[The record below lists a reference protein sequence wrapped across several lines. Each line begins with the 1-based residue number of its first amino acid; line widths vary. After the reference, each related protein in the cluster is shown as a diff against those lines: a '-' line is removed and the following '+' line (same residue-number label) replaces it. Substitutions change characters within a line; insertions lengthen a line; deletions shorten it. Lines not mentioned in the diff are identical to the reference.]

1 MDSLF
6 NNIHHIIQ
14 NQQGMAFLAVFI
26 GGLIS
31 AASPCVL
38 AAIPLIIGYVGG
50 YSEGNKKKA
59 ALYSLVFI
67 LGLSIT
73 FTLLG
78 AAASAM
84 GAFFGF
90 MGRWLYIGLA
100 VIAVVMGLQL
110 MGVISIPLPFQQT
123 RTVKSKGLWG
133 AFFLGLLTGTVSSPC
148 ATPVL
153 AVILAYVS
161 TQGDMLYGGS
171 LLFAYALGHCALIF
185 IAGLSIGLTESIV
198 SSKGI
203 KNFSLYSKR
212 LSGAVLAGRY
222 LYRRSEFLRKSLFC
236 FGSRKL
242 QFARFRISMPLNT
255 QAKAATK
262 STNQDPCKRLEG
274 QSCGN
279 E

>member
-1 MDSLF
+1 MASLF
-6 NNIHHIIQ
+6 DNIQHLIQ
-14 NQQGMAFLAVFI
+14 DQQGVAFLAVFLAGI
-26 GGLIS
+26 VS

-78 AAASAM
+78 AAASVM
-84 GAFFGF
+84 GGFLGF

-100 VIAVVMGLQL
+100 VFAVVMGLQL
-110 MGVISIPLPFQQT
+110 MGVLSIPLPFQKT

-133 AFFLGLLTGTVSSPC
+133 AFLLGLLTGTVSSPC

-161 TQGDMLYGGS
+161 TQGDIFYGGS
-171 LLFAYALGHCALIF
+171 LLFAYAVGHCALIF
-185 IAGLSIGLTESIV
+185 VAGLSVGLTESIV
-198 SSKGI
+198 SSKGV
-203 KNFSLYSKR
+203 KNFSLYSKKF
-212 LSGAVLAGRY
+212 SGALLTLAG
-222 LYRRSEFLRKSLFC
+222 LYIGIVNF
-236 FGSRKL
+236 
-242 QFARFRISMPLNT
+242 
-255 QAKAATK
+255 
-262 STNQDPCKRLEG
+262 
-274 QSCGN
+274 
-279 E
+279 

>member
-6 NNIHHIIQ
+6 NNIQHIIQ
-14 NQQGMAFLAVFI
+14 NQPGIAFLAVFVA
-26 GGLIS
+26 GLVS

-78 AAASAM
+78 AAASVM
-84 GAFFGF
+84 GGFFSF
-90 MGRWLYIGLA
+90 MGRWLYVGLA
-100 VIAVVMGLQL
+100 VIAVTMGLQL
-110 MGVISIPLPFQQT
+110 TGLISIPLPFQKT
-123 RTVKSKGLWG
+123 RTIKSKGLLG

-171 LLFAYALGHCALIF
+171 LLFAYAVGHCALIF
-185 IAGLSIGLTESIV
+185 VAGLSIGLTESMV
-198 SSKGI
+198 NSKGI

-212 LSGAVLAGRY
+212 FSGALLVAAGIY
-222 LYRRSEFLRKSLFC
+222 L
-236 FGSRKL
+236 GV
-242 QFARFRISMPLNT
+242 
-255 QAKAATK
+255 
-262 STNQDPCKRLEG
+262 TNW
-274 QSCGN
+274 
-279 E
+279 

>member
-6 NNIHHIIQ
+6 NNIQALIQ
-14 NQQGMAFLAVFI
+14 NQQGLAFLTVFVAGI
-26 GGLIS
+26 IS

-67 LGLSIT
+67 LGLAIT
-73 FTLLG
+73 FTVLG

-84 GAFFGF
+84 GQFLGF
-90 MGRWLYIGLA
+90 MGRWLYVGLA
-100 VIAVVMGLQL
+100 AIAVLMGLQL
-110 MGVISIPLPFQQT
+110 MGIVSIPLPFQKVH
-123 RTVKSKGLWG
+123 TVKSKGLWG

-153 AVILAYVS
+153 AVILVYVS
-161 TQGDMLYGGS
+161 TQGDILYGGM
-171 LLFAYALGHCALIF
+171 LLFAYAVGHCALIF
-185 IAGLSIGLTESIV
+185 VAGLSVGLTESII

-212 LSGAVLAGRY
+212 ASGGLLVAAGFYLA
-222 LYRRSEFLRKSLFC
+222 
-236 FGSRKL
+236 
-242 QFARFRISMPLNT
+242 I
-255 QAKAATK
+255 
-262 STNQDPCKRLEG
+262 TNW
-274 QSCGN
+274 
-279 E
+279 

>member
-1 MDSLF
+1 LE
-6 NNIHHIIQ
+6 NIQSIIQ
-14 NQQGMAFLAVFI
+14 NNHGLAFVTVFV

-50 YSEGNKKKA
+50 YSEGDKKKA
-59 ALYSLVFI
+59 AIYSLVFI

-73 FTLLG
+73 FTVLG

-84 GAFFGF
+84 GKFLSFAGQ
-90 MGRWLYIGLA
+90 WLYIGLA
-100 VIAVVMGLQL
+100 VLAVVMGLQL
-110 MGVISIPLPFQQT
+110 MGLISIPLPFQKT

-161 TQGDMLYGGS
+161 TQGDILYGGS
-171 LLFAYALGHCALIF
+171 LLFAYAVGHCALIF
-185 IAGLSIGLTESIV
+185 AAGLSIGLTESIV
-198 SSKGI
+198 SLKGI

-212 LSGAVLAGRY
+212 LSGALLMAAGFY
-222 LYRRSEFLRKSLFC
+222 L
-236 FGSRKL
+236 GV
-242 QFARFRISMPLNT
+242 ANW
-255 QAKAATK
+255 
-262 STNQDPCKRLEG
+262 
-274 QSCGN
+274 
-279 E
+279 

>member
-1 MDSLF
+1 VDSLF

-90 MGRWLYIGLA
+90 MGRWFYIGLA

-185 IAGLSIGLTESIV
+185 LAGLSVGLTESIV
-198 SSKGI
+198 SSQGV
-203 KNFSLYSKR
+203 KNFSLYSKKF
-212 LSGAVLAGRY
+212 SGAVLALAG
-222 LYRRSEFLRKSLFC
+222 LYIGVVNF
-236 FGSRKL
+236 
-242 QFARFRISMPLNT
+242 
-255 QAKAATK
+255 
-262 STNQDPCKRLEG
+262 
-274 QSCGN
+274 
-279 E
+279 

>member
-1 MDSLF
+1 MQHVLE
-6 NNIHHIIQ
+6 NIQSIIQ
-14 NQQGMAFLAVFI
+14 NNHGLAFFAVFV

-50 YSEGNKKKA
+50 YSGGDRKKA

-78 AAASAM
+78 AAASLM
-84 GAFFGF
+84 GGLLGF
-90 MGRWLYIGLA
+90 MGRWLYVGLA
-100 VIAVVMGLQL
+100 FIAVAMGLQL
-110 MGVISIPLPFQQT
+110 MGLITVPLPFQKT
-123 RTVKSKGLWG
+123 RQVKSRGLWG

-161 TQGDMLYGGS
+161 TQGDILYGGS

-185 IAGLSIGLTESIV
+185 VAGLSIGLTESIV
-198 SSKGI
+198 SSKGL
-203 KNFSLYSKR
+203 KNFSRYSKR
-212 LSGAVLAGRY
+212 LSGAL
-222 LYRRSEFLRKSLFC
+222 L
-236 FGSRKL
+236 
-242 QFARFRISMPLNT
+242 
-255 QAKAATK
+255 AATGFYLGV
-262 STNQDPCKRLEG
+262 TNW
-274 QSCGN
+274 
-279 E
+279 

>member
-1 MDSLF
+1 MHHLLE
-6 NNIHHIIQ
+6 NIQTIIQ
-14 NQQGMAFLAVFI
+14 NNHSLAFLAVFI

-59 ALYSLVFI
+59 TVFSLVFI

-84 GAFFGF
+84 GHFLSFAGQ
-90 MGRWLYIGLA
+90 WLYIGLA
-100 VIAVVMGLQL
+100 VIAVTMGLQL
-110 MGVISIPLPFQQT
+110 MGLITIPLPFQKTWQ
-123 RTVKSKGLWG
+123 VKSRGLWG
-133 AFFLGLLTGTVSSPC
+133 AFLLGLLTGTVSSPC

-161 TQGDMLYGGS
+161 TQGDILYGGS
-171 LLFAYALGHCALIF
+171 LLFAYAVGHCALIF
-185 IAGLSIGLTESIV
+185 IAGLSVGLTDSIV

-212 LSGAVLAGRY
+212 FSGALLVAAGIY
-222 LYRRSEFLRKSLFC
+222 IGITS
-236 FGSRKL
+236 
-242 QFARFRISMPLNT
+242 I
-255 QAKAATK
+255 
-262 STNQDPCKRLEG
+262 
-274 QSCGN
+274 
-279 E
+279 